1 MSQNEQEKPNHLLW
15 AAGGALVG
23 AWWVKNQVEGFKKS
37 RAETDDPDGVRE
49 VCEEIEEILD
59 EWQPDNECQSEI
71 DFVYDLANYL
81 DENSDWEIE
90 VTPATD
96 EGQPDIVIGDLLA
109 LEVKINPNKSER
121 DRCIG
126 QCAGYSRQWVTWI
139 ILVDASEDRAESL
152 QELLDDKGLDR
163 ILVWNF
169 S

>member
-1 MSQNEQEKPNHLLW
+1 MSQSNQKKPNHLLW
-15 AAGGALVG
+15 AAGGALIG
-23 AWWVKNQVEGFKKS
+23 AWWVNSQVEESRKS
-37 RAETDDPDGVRE
+37 CAERDDPDSVRE

-59 EWQPDNECQSEI
+59 GWGPDSECESEN

-81 DENSDWEIE
+81 DENTEWEIE

-109 LEVKINPNKSER
+109 LEMKINPNKSER
-121 DRCIG
+121 DRCVG

-139 ILVDASEDRAESL
+139 ILVGASADRAENL

-169 S
+169 C